1 MKKIALIIIN
11 LILCSILSA
20 QVVNLQYFP
29 KDNEIDIQYEKESK
43 NAKTISELDAVTV
56 KYLEIWDK
64 QMNNE
69 MNRLIDLLPA
79 QKEEIEENHALWLNL
94 KKEDNL
100 FINRNLNLNKVGK
113 QPLVEYKIE
122 MMKLYRERAVY
133 YFCLYYSIK
142 EQMEKNFSYKEKRE
156 LAKDNAS
163 NPNVEY
169 LWFKDL
175 GQIKANPKD
184 NKNTV
189 IYVTVYLAFD
199 EQNIEVISLVDKNKN
214 KIRKLIQE
222 YISSKTTDNLKNVY
236 YEEVMIQELKDIIN
250 EKLFDS
256 EIIETV
262 YFDELDIVEKN
273 SDSYY

>member
-1 MKKIALIIIN
+1 M
-11 LILCSILSA
+11 
-20 QVVNLQYFP
+20 
-29 KDNEIDIQYEKESK
+29 
-43 NAKTISELDAVTV
+43 
-56 KYLEIWDK
+56 
-64 QMNNE
+64 
-69 MNRLIDLLPA
+69 
-79 QKEEIEENHALWLNL
+79 
-94 KKEDNL
+94 
-100 FINRNLNLNKVGK
+100 
-113 QPLVEYKIE
+113 
-122 MMKLYRERAVY
+122 
-133 YFCLYYSIK
+133 
-142 EQMEKNFSYKEKRE
+142 
-156 LAKDNAS
+156 
-163 NPNVEY
+163 
-169 LWFKDL
+169 WFKDL

-262 YFDELDIVEKN
+262 YFDELDIVEKI